1 MYFRKK
7 SLLNHL
13 RIILSGRN
21 YPLVLLQL
29 LGLFTSVC
37 LENLETY
44 TKKRQFPTIFGCFFI
59 FYIVVVFVTPMH
71 FLWFHRCQRRRS
83 RHPHH
88 VMSGGLKSNQNDEL
102 QQIPLQISKLSM
114 SVCLTAC
121 PSFPSLSVNTLKKIK
136 INITSLK
143 S

>member
-1 MYFRKK
+1 MYFRKNTSK
-7 SLLNHL
+7 SFEDYFKWKKLPFSVVTITWLIHFG
-13 RIILSGRN
+13 LSGK
-21 YPLVLLQL
+21 PW
-29 LGLFTSVC
+29 
-37 LENLETY
+37 TY
-44 TKKRQFPTIFGCFFI
+44 TKKQQFPTIFGCFFI

-71 FLWFHRCQRRRS
+71 FLWFHRCQRHRS

-121 PSFPSLSVNTLKKIK
+121 PSFPSLSANTLTKNKYHNLKIVR
-136 INITSLK
+136 
-143 S
+143 